1 MGGKKDRQYDSILKE
16 LQSIDDHLDEL
27 MKCSKYL
34 ASTAGAAESTLQDR
48 VGKKNIEAIRDLAE
62 TIYKAVST
70 GQERIKEL
78 LQRTIAEK
86 TRWEELDR

>member
-1 MGGKKDRQYDSILKE
+1 MGGKKDREYDSIIKE
-16 LQSIDDHLDEL
+16 LQSIDSHLDEL
-27 MKCSKYL
+27 LKCSKYL
-34 ASTAGAAESTLQDR
+34 TTTASAAESTLQDR